1 MAAITHTEKYVP
13 GQVLSVNADNAATL
27 DLNKRLELQQR
38 LAKAA
43 EDKEKRKQ
51 QADAATKKRFSVFG

>member
-13 GQVLSVNADNAATL
+13 GQVLSVNADNAVSR
-27 DLNKRLELQQR
+27 DLQKRLDQQKR
-38 LAKAA
+38 AA
-43 EDKEKRKQ
+43 EVQEAIAKRSQ